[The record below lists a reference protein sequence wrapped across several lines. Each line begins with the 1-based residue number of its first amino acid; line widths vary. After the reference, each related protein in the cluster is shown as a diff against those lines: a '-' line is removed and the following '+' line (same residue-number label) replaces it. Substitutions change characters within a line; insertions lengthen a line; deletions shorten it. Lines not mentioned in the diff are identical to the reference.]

1 MAFEIE
7 VDREH
12 IENTLSVTYTMGQI
26 NSYMEI
32 IRELKE
38 IPEDN
43 VVDIRKTIGRLQDR
57 IQMLLALNPEAK
69 LELETERSEELKVDK
84 NK

>member
-43 VVDIRKTIGRLQDR
+43 VVDVPKTIGRLQDR

-69 LELETERSEELKVDK
+69 LELETEWSGRA
-84 NK
+84 

>member
-38 IPEDN
+38 IPEND
-43 VVDIRKTIGRLQDR
+43 VVNIKETIGRLQDR
-57 IQMLLALNPEAK
+57 IQMLLALNPEAE
-69 LELETERSEELKVDK
+69 LELKTSTPEELKI
-84 NK
+84 

>member
-38 IPEDN
+38 KPEDN

-69 LELETERSEELKVDK
+69 LELETERSEGLKV
-84 NK
+84 

>member
-69 LELETERSEELKVDK
+69 LELETERSEEIGRAHV
-84 NK
+84 

>member
-12 IENTLSVTYTMGQI
+12 IEDTLSVTYTMGQI

-43 VVDIRKTIGRLQDR
+43 VVDIRKTIWRLQDR
-57 IQMLLALNPEAK
+57 IQMLLALNPEA
-69 LELETERSEELKVDK
+69 
-84 NK
+84 

>member
-1 MAFEIE
+1 MVMAFEIE

-38 IPEDN
+38 IPEND
-43 VVDIRKTIGRLQDR
+43 VVNIKETIGRLQDR
-57 IQMLLALNPEAK
+57 IQMLLALNPKAE
-69 LELETERSEELKVDK
+69 LELKTSTTEELKI
-84 NK
+84 

>member
-1 MAFEIE
+1 MPFEIE

-38 IPEDN
+38 FPEGKIID
-43 VVDIRKTIGRLQDR
+43 VKKTIGGLQDR
-57 IQMLLALNPEAK
+57 IQMLLALNPKAV
-69 LELETERSEELKVDK
+69 LEIETYWSGENKV
-84 NK
+84 

>member
-1 MAFEIE
+1 MTFEIE

-69 LELETERSEELKVDK
+69 LELETERSEGLKDK
-84 NK
+84 

>member
-38 IPEDN
+38 IPGDN
-43 VVDIRKTIGRLQDR
+43 VVDVRKTIGRLQDR
-57 IQMLLALNPEAK
+57 VQMLLALNPEAK
-69 LELETERSEELKVDK
+69 LELETERSEGLKI
-84 NK
+84 

>member
-1 MAFEIE
+1 MVMAFEIE

-38 IPEDN
+38 IPGND
-43 VVDIRKTIGRLQDR
+43 VVNIKETIGRLQDR
-57 IQMLLALNPEAK
+57 IQMLLALNPKAE
-69 LELETERSEELKVDK
+69 LELKTSTPEEHKI
-84 NK
+84 

>member
-69 LELETERSEELKVDK
+69 LELETERSEEK
-84 NK
+84 

>member
-43 VVDIRKTIGRLQDR
+43 VVDVRKTIGRLQDR

-69 LELETERSEELKVDK
+69 LELETERSEGLKDK
-84 NK
+84 

>member
-43 VVDIRKTIGRLQDR
+43 VVDVRKTIGRLQDR

-69 LELETERSEELKVDK
+69 LELETERSEEK
-84 NK
+84 

>member
-32 IRELKE
+32 VRELKE

-69 LELETERSEELKVDK
+69 LELETERSEGLKV
-84 NK
+84 

>member
-12 IENTLSVTYTMGQI
+12 IEDTLSVTYTMGQI

-69 LELETERSEELKVDK
+69 LELETEWSGRA
-84 NK
+84 

>member
-1 MAFEIE
+1 MVMAFEIE

-38 IPEDN
+38 IPEND
-43 VVDIRKTIGRLQDR
+43 VVNIKETIGRLQDR
-57 IQMLLALNPEAK
+57 IQMLLELNPKAE
-69 LELETERSEELKVDK
+69 LELKTSTPEELKI
-84 NK
+84 

>member
-12 IENTLSVTYTMGQI
+12 TENTLSVTYTMGQI

-69 LELETERSEELKVDK
+69 LELETERSEGLKV
-84 NK
+84 

>member
-43 VVDIRKTIGRLQDR
+43 VVDVRKTIGRLQDR

-69 LELETERSEELKVDK
+69 LELETERSERG
-84 NK
+84 

>member
-1 MAFEIE
+1 MAF
-7 VDREH
+7 
-12 IENTLSVTYTMGQI
+12 
-26 NSYMEI
+26 EI

-69 LELETERSEELKVDK
+69 LELETERSEGLKL
-84 NK
+84 

>member
-43 VVDIRKTIGRLQDR
+43 VVDIQKTIGRLQDR

-69 LELETERSEELKVDK
+69 LELETERSEGLKV
-84 NK
+84 

>member
-43 VVDIRKTIGRLQDR
+43 VVDIRKTIWRLQDR
-57 IQMLLALNPEAK
+57 IQMRLALNPEAK
-69 LELETERSEELKVDK
+69 LELETERSEGLKV
-84 NK
+84 

>member
-38 IPEDN
+38 IPENN

-69 LELETERSEELKVDK
+69 LELETERSEGLKV
-84 NK
+84 

>member
-12 IENTLSVTYTMGQI
+12 IEKTLSVTYTMGQI

-38 IPEDN
+38 IPEND
-43 VVDIRKTIGRLQDR
+43 VVNIKETIGRLQDR
-57 IQMLLALNPEAK
+57 IQMLLALNPKAE
-69 LELETERSEELKVDK
+69 LELKTSTPEELKI
-84 NK
+84 

>member
-43 VVDIRKTIGRLQDR
+43 VVDIRKTIWRLQDR

-69 LELETERSEELKVDK
+69 LELETERSEGLKVDK

>member
-1 MAFEIE
+1 MIMAFEIE

-32 IRELKE
+32 IRELKK

-69 LELETERSEELKVDK
+69 LELETERSEGLKV
-84 NK
+84 

>member
-1 MAFEIE
+1 MMAFEIE

-69 LELETERSEELKVDK
+69 LELETERSEGLKV
-84 NK
+84 

>member
-69 LELETERSEELKVDK
+69 LELEIGRAHV
-84 NK
+84 

>member
-38 IPEDN
+38 VPEDN

-69 LELETERSEELKVDK
+69 LELETERSEGLKV
-84 NK
+84 

>member
-43 VVDIRKTIGRLQDR
+43 VVDVRKTIWRLQDR

-69 LELETERSEELKVDK
+69 LELETERSEGLKV
-84 NK
+84 

>member
-38 IPEDN
+38 RPEDN

-69 LELETERSEELKVDK
+69 LELETERSEGLKV
-84 NK
+84 

>member
-1 MAFEIE
+1 MVMAFEIE

-32 IRELKE
+32 IRELRE
-38 IPEDN
+38 IPEND
-43 VVDIRKTIGRLQDR
+43 VVNIKETIGRLQDR
-57 IQMLLALNPEAK
+57 IQMLPALNPKAE
-69 LELETERSEELKVDK
+69 LELKTSTPEELKI
-84 NK
+84 

>member
-38 IPEDN
+38 IPEAN
-43 VVDIRKTIGRLQDR
+43 VVDIRKTIWRLQDR

-69 LELETERSEELKVDK
+69 LELETERSEGLKV
-84 NK
+84 

>member
-69 LELETERSEELKVDK
+69 LELKTERSEGLI
-84 NK
+84 

>member
-12 IENTLSVTYTMGQI
+12 IENTLSITYTMGQI

-38 IPEDN
+38 IPEND
-43 VVDIRKTIGRLQDR
+43 VVNIKETIGRLQDR
-57 IQMLLALNPEAK
+57 IQMLLALNPEAE
-69 LELETERSEELKVDK
+69 LELKTSTPEELKI
-84 NK
+84 

>member
-1 MAFEIE
+1 MIMAFEIE

-69 LELETERSEELKVDK
+69 LELETERAEGLKV
-84 NK
+84 

>member
-43 VVDIRKTIGRLQDR
+43 VVDVRKTIGRLQDR
-57 IQMLLALNPEAK
+57 IQMLLALNPDAK
-69 LELETERSEELKVDK
+69 LELETERSEGLKV
-84 NK
+84 